1 MGQVLFMDEGL
12 SALKELLSVVRTLR
26 GPGGCSWDREQTLES
41 LRPYLLEEA
50 HEVAEAAERS
60 DWNAV
65 SDELG
70 DLLLH
75 ILMWSEI
82 GSERGLF
89 NLRGVSDGVREKLVR
104 RHPHVFGDKTS
115 PSPEEVE
122 KQWEAIKTREKSVT
136 KQGFFSSLPGGMPAL
151 QTAWRI
157 TQRAS
162 DAGLE
167 PLPDQSGIES
177 AVSRFFDEP
186 TEENLGCL
194 LLLLSGYAGSLGIEP
209 ELSLKRANSF
219 FASSHDACAKEG
231 VT

>member
-1 MGQVLFMDEGL
+1 MDEGL
-12 SALKELLSVVRTLR
+12 LALSELLSVVRTLR

-50 HEVAEAAERS
+50 YEVAEATERS

-82 GSERGLF
+82 GSEKALF
-89 NLRGVSDGVREKLVR
+89 SLGSVSDGVREKLVR
-104 RHPHVFGDKTS
+104 RHPHVFGAKAS
-115 PSPEEVE
+115 PLPEEVE
-122 KQWEAIKTREKSVT
+122 KQWETIKKREKSGT
-136 KQGFFSSLPGGMPAL
+136 RQGFFSSLPGDMPAL

-157 TQRAS
+157 SQRAS

-177 AVSRFFDEP
+177 AVNRFLAVPMEDS
-186 TEENLGCL
+186 LGNL
-194 LLLLSGYAGSLGIEP
+194 LLMISGYAVSLGIEP
-209 ELSLKRANSF
+209 ELALKRANRRFVSKHCTCDGEK
-219 FASSHDACAKEG
+219 S
-231 VT
+231 T

>member
-1 MGQVLFMDEGL
+1 MDEGL
-12 SALKELLSVVRTLR
+12 LALRDLLDVVRTLR
-26 GPGGCSWDREQTLES
+26 GPGGCSWDREQTLET

-50 HEVAEAAERS
+50 HEVAEAAERQ

-75 ILMWSEI
+75 ILMWAEI
-82 GSERGLF
+82 GCEKGFFSLRSVSEGI
-89 NLRGVSDGVREKLVR
+89 REKLVR
-104 RHPHVFGDKTS
+104 RHPHVFGDKAS

-122 KQWEAIKTREKSVT
+122 RQWEAIKQSEKSG
-136 KQGFFSSLPGGMPAL
+136 KNQGFFSSMPGGMPAL

-167 PLPDQSGIES
+167 PLPGQTDIES
-177 AVSRFFDEP
+177 AVRRFFAGP
-186 TEENLGCL
+186 SEENLGRL
-194 LLLLSGYAGSLGIEP
+194 LLLISGYSCSLGIEP
-209 ELSLKRANSF
+209 ELALKRANRGFTSGHGAC
-219 FASSHDACAKEG
+219 ASSGDA
-231 VT
+231 

>member
-1 MGQVLFMDEGL
+1 MDEGL
-12 SALKELLSVVRTLR
+12 SALTELLCVVRTLR
-26 GPGGCSWDREQTLES
+26 GPGGCSWDREQTIES

-60 DWNAV
+60 DWNAL

-82 GSERGLF
+82 GNEKGLF
-89 NLRGVSDGVREKLVR
+89 NLGDVASGVREKLVR
-104 RHPHVFGDKTS
+104 RHPHVFGDRAT

-122 KQWEAIKTREKSVT
+122 KQWETIKKSEKSRT

-177 AVSRFFDEP
+177 AASLFFAGP
-186 TEENLGCL
+186 TEENLGHL
-194 LLLLSGYAGSLGIEP
+194 LLLISGYAGSLGIEP
-209 ELSLKRANSF
+209 ELALKRANRIFTSSYGSC
-219 FASSHDACAKEG
+219 ASDKDG
-231 VT
+231 

>member
-1 MGQVLFMDEGL
+1 MDEGL
-12 SALKELLSVVRTLR
+12 SALAELLCVVRTLR
-26 GPGGCSWDREQTLES
+26 GPGGCSWDREQTIES

-60 DWNAV
+60 DWNAL

-82 GSERGLF
+82 GNENGLF
-89 NLRGVSDGVREKLVR
+89 SLSDVATGVREKLVR
-104 RHPHVFGDKTS
+104 RHPHVFGDRAA

-122 KQWEAIKTREKSVT
+122 KQWEAIKKSEKSRT
-136 KQGFFSSLPGGMPAL
+136 QQGFFSSLPGGMPAL

-177 AVSRFFDEP
+177 AASLFFAGP
-186 TEENLGCL
+186 TEENLGHL
-194 LLLLSGYAGSLGIEP
+194 LLLISGYSGSLGIEP
-209 ELSLKRANSF
+209 ELALKRANRIF
-219 FASSHDACAKEG
+219 TSSHGSCASDKDG
-231 VT
+231 

>member
-1 MGQVLFMDEGL
+1 MDEGL
-12 SALKELLSVVRTLR
+12 SALRELLNVVRTLR

-60 DWNAV
+60 DWNAL

-82 GSERGLF
+82 AKEKGLF
-89 NLRGVSDGVREKLVR
+89 SLFDVSEGVREKLVR
-104 RHPHVFGDKTS
+104 RHPHVFGDKAS

-122 KQWEAIKTREKSVT
+122 KQWESIKKREKSGT
-136 KQGFFSSLPGGMPAL
+136 RQGFFSSLPGSMPAL

-177 AVSRFFDEP
+177 AVSSFFAGP
-186 TEENLGCL
+186 TEENLGQL

-209 ELSLKRANSF
+209 ELALKRANRIF
-219 FASSHDACAKEG
+219 KMGHGACSSEIDN
-231 VT
+231 

>member
-1 MGQVLFMDEGL
+1 MGLVLSMDEEL
-12 SALKELLSVVRTLR
+12 LALKELLCVVRTLR

-50 HEVAEAAERS
+50 HEVAEAAECS

-82 GSERGLF
+82 GSAKGLF
-89 NLRGVSDGVREKLVR
+89 NLRDVSDGVRNKLVR
-104 RHPHVFGDKTS
+104 RHPHVFGDKAS

-122 KQWEAIKTREKSVT
+122 KQWEAIKKREKSVT

-177 AVSRFFDEP
+177 AASLFFAGP
-186 TEENLGCL
+186 TEESLGYL
-194 LLLLSGYAGSLGIEP
+194 LLVLSGYAGVLGIEP
-209 ELSLKRANSF
+209 ELALKRANRQ
-219 FASSHDACAKEG
+219 FASRHGTCTEDGDS
-231 VT
+231 